1 MRDTVTGSQQGATWP
16 GRGCLDRLMV
26 GETSA
31 VLDAQIN
38 EVHGYNSD
46 NCFSHRIGKQRINRC
61 ECDKR
66 RVGWRE

>member
-46 NCFSHRIGKQRINRC
+46 NCFSHRIGKQ
-61 ECDKR
+61 
-66 RVGWRE
+66 